1 MTCALFVFFAL
12 LPIIAGAF
20 HPGAAVPTLIF
31 LMVCVYYIAEEPGN
45 FPVRQ

>member
-20 HPGAAVPTLIF
+20 DPGLAVPTLIF
-31 LMVCVYYIAEEPGN
+31 SMVCVYSIAKE
-45 FPVRQ
+45 R